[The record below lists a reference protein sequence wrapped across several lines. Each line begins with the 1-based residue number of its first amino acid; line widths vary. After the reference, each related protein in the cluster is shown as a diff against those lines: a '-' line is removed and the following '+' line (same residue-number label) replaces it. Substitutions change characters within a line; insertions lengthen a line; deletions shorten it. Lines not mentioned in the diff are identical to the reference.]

1 MPPSLLNFDAVAEER
16 IQEAIR
22 RGDLDGLPGAG
33 KPLVLDDDPLVPA
46 EVRAANRIL
55 KNAGL
60 VPVEVLERREIAD
73 LEARLPSLPSD
84 SERSRA
90 RTRLALLRLRL
101 GPRRAGRLARQAY
114 YERRIAEKLAG
125 G

>member
-1 MPPSLLNFDAVAEER
+1 MPPPLLNLDAVAEER

-22 RGDLDGLPGAG
+22 RGDFDGLPGAG

-73 LEARLPSLPSD
+73 LEARLPSVRNE

-101 GPRRAGRLARQAY
+101 GPRRAGRLARHAY
-114 YERRIAEKLAG
+114 YERRIVEKLAG